1 MDPLTGAVA
10 GKIREQID
18 RTLHLIGFVPV
29 ERLAWAPPI
38 AGAWT
43 FGELLG
49 HLLDC
54 LAGVCAVLYT
64 AHPEE
69 LAHFAELR
77 ALPVNF
83 PCPPDEAR
91 RRIELY
97 RARIEEGFA
106 VLRDSELTCKL
117 PTVFVPDGESVLTLL
132 LGNLEHLINHKHQ
145 LFAYLKMVPVDV
157 GTRDLYRLRA

>member
-1 MDPLTGAVA
+1 VEPLTGSVA

-18 RTLHLIGFVPV
+18 RTVHLIGFVPAD
-29 ERLAWAPPI
+29 RLLWAPPI
-38 AGAWT
+38 AGAWS

-54 LAGVCAVLYT
+54 LAGVCAVLQA

-83 PCPPDEAR
+83 PCRPDEAR
-91 RRIELY
+91 VRIALY
-97 RARIEEGFA
+97 RARIEQGFA
-106 VLRDSELTCKL
+106 VLRDSELGSKL
-117 PTVFVPDGESVLTLL
+117 PTVFVPDGETVLTLL

-145 LFAYLKMVPVDV
+145 LFAYLKMLPVEV
-157 GTRDLYRLRA
+157 GTADLYALRS